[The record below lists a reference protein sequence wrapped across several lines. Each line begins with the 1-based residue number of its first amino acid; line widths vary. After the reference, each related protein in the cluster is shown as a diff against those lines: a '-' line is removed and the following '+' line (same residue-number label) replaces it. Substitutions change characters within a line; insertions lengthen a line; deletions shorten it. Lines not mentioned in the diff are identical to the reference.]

1 MTDALLDVLGEAQA
15 RGLLGPGPV
24 EDQIRHSRALAELI
38 GPAPESFL
46 ELGSGG
52 GIPGLVLALG
62 WRDIRST
69 LLDSHRRAC
78 TFLEEAVDRLGLQD
92 RVTVACGRAEEL
104 AREPALRGAFELVV
118 ARSFGLPAVTA
129 ECAVGFLRPGGRLVV
144 SEPPEPQE
152 GRWDATG
159 LSRLG
164 LSVPAVRQAEGVTV
178 AVLELLD
185 TVSERWPRRPGI
197 PTKRPLW

>member
-1 MTDALLDVLGEAQA
+1 VADPLLDVLGEAQT

-38 GPAPESFL
+38 GPVPGSFL
-46 ELGSGG
+46 DLGAGG
-52 GIPGLVLALG
+52 GIPGLVLAVD
-62 WRDIRST
+62 WTDDRAT
-69 LLDSHRRAC
+69 LLDSHWRAC

-92 RVTVACGRAEEL
+92 RVTVACGRAEAL
-104 AREPALRGAFELVV
+104 ARQPDLRGAFELVV

-129 ECAVGFLRPGGRLVV
+129 ECAVGFLRPAGRLIV

-152 GRWDATG
+152 GRWDAMG
-159 LSRLG
+159 LRRLG
-164 LSVPAVRQAEGVTV
+164 LSEPAVRRGGGVTV
-178 AVLELLD
+178 AVLELVD